1 MYIYVYIK
9 NKNQEYKRIDISY
22 FLTISHL
29 DLSPFRSQIT
39 SIKEKSMSSKI
50 PRKTPR
56 NGELKSNDK
65 KKRSSE
71 EIKNYVEE
79 NGKKTAKKKKRRRRK
94 QLGML
99 TGKKT
104 KTQLDNSSVKN
115 IH

>member
-1 MYIYVYIK
+1 
-9 NKNQEYKRIDISY
+9 
-22 FLTISHL
+22 
-29 DLSPFRSQIT
+29 
-39 SIKEKSMSSKI
+39 MSSKI
-50 PRKTPR
+50 PRKTAR

-79 NGKKTAKKKKRRRRK
+79 NGKKTVKKKKRRRRK

-104 KTQLDNSSVKN
+104 KTQLDNSYIRN

>member
-1 MYIYVYIK
+1 
-9 NKNQEYKRIDISY
+9 
-22 FLTISHL
+22 
-29 DLSPFRSQIT
+29 
-39 SIKEKSMSSKI
+39 MSSNK
-50 PRKTPR
+50 PRKTVR

-71 EIKNYVEE
+71 ETKNYVKDNHE
-79 NGKKTAKKKKRRRRK
+79 KTKKKRKRRRRK

-104 KTQLDNSSVKN
+104 KTQLENTSVKN

>member
-1 MYIYVYIK
+1 
-9 NKNQEYKRIDISY
+9 
-22 FLTISHL
+22 
-29 DLSPFRSQIT
+29 
-39 SIKEKSMSSKI
+39 MSLKI
-50 PRKTPR
+50 PQKTAR

-71 EIKNYVEE
+71 EIKN
-79 NGKKTAKKKKRRRRK
+79 NFKKDDKKTVKKKKRRRQK

-104 KTQLDNSSVKN
+104 KTQLDNISMKN

>member
-1 MYIYVYIK
+1 
-9 NKNQEYKRIDISY
+9 
-22 FLTISHL
+22 
-29 DLSPFRSQIT
+29 
-39 SIKEKSMSSKI
+39 MSSKI

-79 NGKKTAKKKKRRRRK
+79 NGKKTVKKKKRRRRK
-94 QLGML
+94 QLGMS

>member
-1 MYIYVYIK
+1 
-9 NKNQEYKRIDISY
+9 
-22 FLTISHL
+22 
-29 DLSPFRSQIT
+29 
-39 SIKEKSMSSKI
+39 MSSKT
-50 PRKTPR
+50 PRNTAR
-56 NGELKSNDK
+56 NGELKRNDK

-71 EIKNYVEE
+71 ENENYIKE
-79 NGKKTAKKKKRRRRK
+79 NHEKKAKKRKRRRRK

>member
-1 MYIYVYIK
+1 
-9 NKNQEYKRIDISY
+9 
-22 FLTISHL
+22 
-29 DLSPFRSQIT
+29 
-39 SIKEKSMSSKI
+39 MSSKI
-50 PRKTPR
+50 PRKTAR

-71 EIKNYVEE
+71 ETKNYVKE
-79 NGKKTAKKKKRRRRK
+79 NHEKTAKKRKRRRRK

-104 KTQLDNSSVKN
+104 KTQLENSSIKN